1 MSRFVVA
8 LMACG
13 LFAAS
18 GFGVTPDPKDLAI
31 PPQELSRA
39 RELVRKLG
47 SDLFRE
53 REEAYA
59 ELVKMGR
66 LARPVLLEAATSDA
80 DPEVRFRTSRL
91 LPKAGADDLAARLE
105 TFLADKDGKF
115 DHDLPG
121 LKQYRTVV
129 GKDEKARS
137 LFVEFVKSPYNVELL
152 QSLDR
157 GATEGGRAISD
168 RRTHLFSKM
177 QHRNIGGRISQPQQ
191 IEFAD
196 LACLMF
202 AESVTPSKEIPRGM
216 WNHITGATFLQ
227 QPASMNT
234 LSNANSP
241 HAEAYRRIIGQWLE
255 TRDDAQDLNQLA
267 HLIGQQL
274 RNFPQSLPLLRR
286 IIVTEG
292 VHGYAKAQALGFL
305 MKERRKEE
313 HGFLTSLLN
322 NDTLVTTVWFGNINP
337 KNQQPQQHQCLL
349 RDVALAMLLTQNG
362 QKLKDYGYA
371 FPNNQPEPNPDT
383 IGYGNYAFTSDEART
398 AALVKYGFWQL
409 KRSFTEPVKEPA
421 KDPAPQP
428 PAPQPDPSK

>member
-1 MSRFVVA
+1 MRRFVVA

-18 GFGVTPDPKDLAI
+18 GFGVTPDPKDLVI

-47 SDLFRE
+47 SELYRE
-53 REEAYA
+53 REDAYA

-168 RRTHLFSKM
+168 RRTHLFSMM

-234 LSNANSP
+234 LNNANSA
-241 HAEAYRRIIGQWLE
+241 HSEAYRRIIGQWLE
-255 TRDDAQDLNQLA
+255 SRDDAQDLNQLA
-267 HLIGQQL
+267 HLIGNQL
-274 RNFPQSLPLLRR
+274 RTFPQSLPLLRR

-292 VHGYAKAQALGFL
+292 VHGYAKGQALMFL
-305 MKERRKEE
+305 IQQRGKEE

-349 RDVALAMLLTQNG
+349 RDVALAMLVTQNG
-362 QKLKDYGYA
+362 QKMKDYGYA
-371 FPNNQPEPNPDT
+371 FPNNQPEPNPQS

-409 KRSFTEPVKEPA
+409 KRSFTEPVKEPV
-421 KDPAPQP
+421 KEPAPQP
-428 PAPQPDPSK
+428 PAPQPAPSK